1 MVWWCLCRID
11 NLSHPPFV
19 DVLFRQHFFLTLFAW
34 FLSAL
39 PLIRAV
45 EKDKTLSFFLLYSMW
60 KWNTIWCGI
69 QPALAY
75 SSHRWNSFCFS
86 KIQQYKDSN
95 SDDDFDVQFFNHT
108 FFTPETW
115 MNAILMCLFVASLS
129 VANFNLL

>member
-45 EKDKTLSFFLLYSMW
+45 EKDKTLSFFFLYSMW
-60 KWNTIWCGI
+60 KWNMV
-69 QPALAY
+69 
-75 SSHRWNSFCFS
+75 WNTASLGLQHPQMEFFLLFQ
-86 KIQQYKDSN
+86 KYKDPN
-95 SDDDFDVQFFNHT
+95 SDSDDFDVQFFNHT